1 MRVSKTSE
9 FGADMLV
16 VEGDDTPTV
25 MIMNLAGDPTDARA
39 SLVAEF
45 QLQLSKANIPV
56 SHRSITREIAGT
68 VRNGIRVQG
77 RLLIVDYVFEV
88 YDFVLDGRGVVVA
101 LSFSKDEEDLAKR
114 QMSSVLQTLSV
125 PR

>member
-1 MRVSKTSE
+1 
-9 FGADMLV
+9 MLV